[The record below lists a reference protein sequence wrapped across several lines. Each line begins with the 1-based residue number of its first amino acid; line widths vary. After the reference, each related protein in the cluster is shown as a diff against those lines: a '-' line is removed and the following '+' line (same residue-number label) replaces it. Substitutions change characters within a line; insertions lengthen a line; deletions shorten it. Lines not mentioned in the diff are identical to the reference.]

1 MTDTLAK
8 LLNQALDEIESQPDL
23 QNLHNDSKMEGMLDK
38 LPYSAMAE
46 VELLKDESRSQ
57 VAIELLQK
65 IQKDVADM
73 LDVQRDEFAKIKQ
86 KLDHPLLPPTDR
98 IKFVLELRNN
108 SLQMVKGFYVAMG
121 ISNETAAGL
130 AETQVKDLYNQ

>member
-38 LPYSAMAE
+38 LPYSAMTE
-46 VELLKDESRSQ
+46 IELRKDESRSQ
-57 VAIELLQK
+57 VAIEFLHYMQK
-65 IQKDVADM
+65 TIADM
-73 LDVQRDEFAKIKQ
+73 LDVQRDEFTEIKQ

-98 IKFVLELRNN
+98 AEFVLELRNN
-108 SLQMVKGFYVAMG
+108 GLQMVKGFYVAMG
-121 ISNETAAGL
+121 ISNETAAAL
-130 AETQVKDLYNQ
+130 AEAQVEDLS